1 MSDRELIYSCR
12 QCGQIITLLHRGGG
26 MLVCCNLAMQAG
38 KKEVEKENKTPST
51 RVPYWSCTSCH
62 YVLQALQPPDVCPS
76 CNQACQFVDV
86 SCYIPE
92 CGFSGVDSRLIR

>member
-1 MSDRELIYSCR
+1 MIRQNEVYSCR

-26 MLVCCNLAMQAG
+26 TLVCCNQVMQAG
-38 KKEVEKENKTPST
+38 KKEEKKNFSS
-51 RVPYWSCTSCH
+51 VGNLPYWSCTNCH
-62 YVLQALQPPDVCPS
+62 YVLQAMQPPDVCPS

-92 CGFSGVDSRLIR
+92 CGFTGMDSRLIK

>member
-1 MSDRELIYSCR
+1 M
-12 QCGQIITLLHRGGG
+12 
-26 MLVCCNLAMQAG
+26 
-38 KKEVEKENKTPST
+38 
-51 RVPYWSCTSCH
+51 PYWSCSNCH

-92 CGFSGVDSRLIR
+92 CGFSGVDSRLIK